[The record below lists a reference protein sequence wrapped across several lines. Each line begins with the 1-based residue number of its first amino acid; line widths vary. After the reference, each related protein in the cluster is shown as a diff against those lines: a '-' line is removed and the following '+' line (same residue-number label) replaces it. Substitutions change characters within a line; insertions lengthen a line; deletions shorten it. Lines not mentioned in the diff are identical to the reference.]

1 MRARPVPTPEKR
13 RGRETANYLKI
24 NGVVQEMSRI
34 NSEQRR
40 VRFPGDLISIHA
52 ARAGDDKTMGPA
64 WLAAAGV
71 AGAALVEL
79 IAAPVMP
86 AGKAYSNHGLRRPIS
101 LAEDVDAGAVWTGIE
116 GRIDGQGAEVVLAA
130 AEGIASN
137 VMSTGVWTWSRA
149 NLALPKE
156 ALVPANFLTVDP
168 VPVSETLKALQEAGE
183 EIGEVACPGQWL
195 AIGAV
200 LAVWS
205 LSMSDDG
212 QEIAPEKMRG
222 TLKEWGLPLM
232 VQMLALTDCN
242 AALRDASLSAGQW
255 MRSKA
260 ATQEWTE
267 RRKRQEEPS
276 KKEAG
281 TAEAA
286 AMSAEEPEGPE
297 SFMDA
302 DALDEMASGMGL
314 EVFR

>member
-1 MRARPVPTPEKR
+1 
-13 RGRETANYLKI
+13 
-24 NGVVQEMSRI
+24 MSRI
-34 NSEQRR
+34 NLEQKR
-40 VRFPGDLISIHA
+40 VRFPGDLIAIHA

-71 AGAALVEL
+71 AGAVLVEL
-79 IAAPVMP
+79 IVPPVIP
-86 AGKAYSNHGLRRPIS
+86 AGKAYSNHGLRRPVAVS
-101 LAEDVDAGAVWTGIE
+101 EDVDAGAVWDGIE
-116 GRIDGQGAEVVLAA
+116 GRLDGDGAEVVLAA
-130 AEGIASN
+130 AEGIVSN
-137 VMSTGVWTWSRA
+137 VVSTGVWTWSRA

-168 VPVSETLKALQEAGE
+168 VPIAETLQALKEAGE
-183 EIGEVACPGQWL
+183 EIGEVACPMQWL
-195 AIGAV
+195 SIGAV

-205 LSMSDDG
+205 LSMADGG
-212 QEIAPEKMRG
+212 QEIKPEQMRG
-222 TLKEWGLPLM
+222 MLKGWGLPLM

-242 AALRDASLSAGQW
+242 SALRDASLSAGQW

-267 RRKRQEEPS
+267 RRKREESS
-276 KKEAG
+276 KKEMG
-281 TAEAA
+281 TAEA